1 VCRARLGPRH
11 ADSRKQ
17 VLHAAYGTVHA
28 EPSLMQ
34 SASLAIHGAV
44 SKPHPSGPPP
54 CRRQASP
61 AVSRRASKGSPV
73 RIASIVKSVL
83 AYPCEPFAY
92 GQIVRAHP
100 SLPYPVSWRL
110 TCTSD
115 TQSARHGLRCRPPDR
130 CICQGVRCH
139 CPGGTR
145 LPSVA
150 LFFASCV
157 ASCFIPV
164 NLPGRKNAPI
174 EERFLSHVGHVH

>member
-1 VCRARLGPRH
+1 MPILGSKYCTPRMEQSTPNLALCSLRAWQSTVQSQ
-11 ADSRKQ
+11 SRT
-17 VLHAAYGTVHA
+17 LR
-28 EPSLMQ
+28 
-34 SASLAIHGAV
+34 
-44 SKPHPSGPPP
+44 GPPP